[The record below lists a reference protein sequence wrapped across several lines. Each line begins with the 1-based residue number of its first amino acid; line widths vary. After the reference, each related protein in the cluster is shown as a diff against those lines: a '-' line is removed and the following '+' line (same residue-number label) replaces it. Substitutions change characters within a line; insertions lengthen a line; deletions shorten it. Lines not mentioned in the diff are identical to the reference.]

1 MDQES
6 SAVYLDR
13 GTKWLLSILH
23 SPVYVPYIV
32 TEGPSSEKTHCL
44 CLKFILVTNHWDT
57 TNLWSYLSILD
68 KFSVSVIASFPIFPE
83 DSIILFLSHL
93 WRYSLQ
99 MYADCSSYL
108 KILLTCG
115 ICVCGAYPKVQFKII
130 FPCASAAESKD
141 SISRSIS
148 YNFCRIYSY
157 IWDNTM
163 QINQSEPKDIVVED
177 HSNLLFWKIFRESII
192 IVYYAD

>member
-57 TNLWSYLSILD
+57 KNLWSYLSILD
-68 KFSVSVIASFPIFPE
+68 KFSVSVIASFPFFPE
-83 DSIILFLSHL
+83 DSVILFLSHL

-99 MYADCSSYL
+99 MYADCSSHL

-115 ICVCGAYPKVQFKII
+115 ICVCVGRTPRYNLRSYSHVPQQQNHRIQSLDQFPTISVGYTATYETT
-130 FPCASAAESKD
+130 PCKS
-141 SISRSIS
+141 
-148 YNFCRIYSY
+148 
-157 IWDNTM
+157 
-163 QINQSEPKDIVVED
+163 INQNQKT
-177 HSNLLFWKIFRESII
+177 
-192 IVYYAD
+192 